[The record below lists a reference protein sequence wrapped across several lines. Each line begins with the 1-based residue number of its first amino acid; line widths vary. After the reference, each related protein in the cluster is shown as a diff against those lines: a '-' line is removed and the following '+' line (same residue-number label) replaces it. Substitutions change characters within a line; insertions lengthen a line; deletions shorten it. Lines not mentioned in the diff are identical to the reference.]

1 MKFGLLLLALLAGV
15 WLWRTGRIGKK
26 TPVSRAEPVATPQQ
40 DMVSCAVCQ
49 VHLPKT
55 EALKGG
61 TAWYC
66 SEGHRKLGKN

>member
-15 WLWRTGRIGKK
+15 WLWRTGRISKK

-40 DMVSCAVCQ
+40 EMVSCAVCQ

-66 SEGHRKLGKN
+66 CEGHRKLGKN